1 VLARRYAPF
10 VVVVLAQLVVVG
22 VAPSVSPKAQE
33 QAAPLAL
40 DSGTNGAG
48 VTPGAAALPSAGG
61 AAAPGA
67 TVPGSS
73 AAAGGSGGT
82 AAAPGTSST
91 GVVVPPGGTT
101 AGDTSH
107 CAGAYQFGAFPTPP
121 RCVPTFAGS
130 NGGATTRGVT
140 AKEITVVF
148 YRPKENDVVNG
159 FTKSQNLY
167 IDPAEEKAYLQAAET
182 FINSKWELYGR
193 KLHIAYVHGTCE
205 YSPADNPC
213 MRNEART
220 VVSSYKPFAVIWD
233 TNSAVPS
240 FPDELSRLHV
250 VNIMGWHYDDG
261 FSRARRP
268 YHWDVFMGGTAQARL
283 TGEYWCK
290 RLAGKKA
297 KYAGDAASQHLVR
310 KAGVTYPDA
319 DVNVGPGKE
328 LAKIMRACGTQVVEA
343 PYSSDV
349 STAASQAATTAAKL
363 KSEGVTSVLCFC
375 DPLAPTFASKAAES
389 QNWHPENVLVG
400 NGLIDYDILGR
411 LYDPNQWK
419 NAFGVSD
426 LRDYKPFAQQAAAI
440 AWRGGGGSGVP
451 NPSTQ
456 LTWDYM
462 NMLANGLQMAGPQ
475 LTPLTWERA
484 LLSGSADTGGD
495 PHNVFEFWS
504 HFAPGDYTGLSDARE
519 VYWDANATSA
529 IDGKKGA
536 YVALLGH
543 RRFREGGWPR
553 GEPVLPGR

>member
-1 VLARRYAPF
+1 MLARRYAPF

-22 VAPSVSPKAQE
+22 VAPSVSPKAQ
-33 QAAPLAL
+33 QQDAPLAL
-40 DSGTNGAG
+40 DG
-48 VTPGAAALPSAGG
+48 
-61 AAAPGA
+61 
-67 TVPGSS
+67 GSS
-73 AAAGGSGGT
+73 AAGLTPGGGT
-82 AAAPGTSST
+82 APSATGPTGPAATTPGSTTAAGTPGAPGTTSST
-91 GVVVPPGGTT
+91 GIVVPPGGVA

-107 CAGAYQFGAFPTPP
+107 CVGGYQFGPFPTPP
-121 RCVPTFAGS
+121 RCVPRFAGN

-167 IDPAEEKAYLQAAET
+167 IDPAEEKAYIQAAET

-193 KLHIAYVHGTCE
+193 KLRMVYVHGTCE

-213 MRNEART
+213 MRNEARS

-233 TNSAVPS
+233 TNSAVPA

-250 VNIMGWHYDDG
+250 VNIMGWHFDDS
-261 FSRARRP
+261 FSTKNRP

-297 KYAGDAASQHLVR
+297 KFAGDAALQQLVR
-310 KAGVTYPDA
+310 KAGISYPDA

-328 LAKIMRACGTQVVEA
+328 LAKILRGCGTEVLEV

-349 STAASQAATTAAKL
+349 STAASQAATNAAKM

-375 DPLAPTFASKAAES
+375 DPLAPTFASKAATS
-389 QNWHPENVLVG
+389 QDYHPENVLVG

-411 LYDPNQWK
+411 LYDPDQWK

-426 LRDYKPFAQQAAAI
+426 LRDYKPFPQQAAAI

-495 PHNVFEFWS
+495 PKNVFEFWS
-504 HFAPGDYTGLSDARE
+504 HFGPGDYSGLSDARE

-536 YVALLGH
+536 YVSLLGH
-543 RRFREGGWPR
+543 RRFREGAWPR
-553 GEPVLPGR
+553 GEPALPGR